1 MIAVRRL
8 LELEPVAGLY
18 QPLTGR
24 ELRPRGVYRDDAAL
38 GRSVYSTDA
47 IDAGGLDE
55 LLAEIER
62 QAVTVAATLRRGEL
76 TPCPQTCSRDG
87 CRHPGICWA

>member
-8 LELEPVAGLY
+8 LDLEPVAGFY

-24 ELRPRGVYRDDAAL
+24 DLRARGVYASGSPV
-38 GRSVYSTDA
+38 GRCAYSTDA
-47 IDAGGLDE
+47 LPAEDLDA
-55 LLAEIER
+55 LLEEIEE
-62 QAVTVAATLRRGEL
+62 QAVELARTLGRGEL
-76 TPCPQTCSRDG
+76 TPCPETCSRDG